1 MVPSIGATVCSGVDG
16 VGVVAVVP
24 PAFVVLVAVDV
35 PLVVPVVAGVA
46 AFVPVVAG
54 AAGVAAFVP
63 VVAVVDGTEV
73 CRPVYI
79 HEKSGNIVVLDN
91 VDAGVESIFAYSLI
105 R

>member
-1 MVPSIGATVCSGVDG
+1 M
-16 VGVVAVVP
+16 GVVAVVP

-63 VVAVVDGTEV
+63 VVAAFVPVVAVVDGTEV